1 MGEDGLIMTDPD
13 KEFKALVAGI
23 DLTLSDNNEPH
34 VKELLEKEETLLAL
48 KELYDNDFI
57 TKDEYVERTLAIVN
71 NIQEIKLI
79 EKQKTK

>member
-1 MGEDGLIMTDPD
+1 MIYNPD
-13 KEFKALVAGI
+13 KEFQALVAGI
-23 DLTLSDNNEPH
+23 DLTLTDD
-34 VKELLEKEETLLAL
+34 KELNIQELLDKEETLLAL
-48 KELYDNDFI
+48 KELYENDFI

>member
-1 MGEDGLIMTDPD
+1 MMTDSD

-23 DLTLSDNNEPH
+23 DLTLSDNDEPH

-79 EKQKTK
+79 ENIF

>member
-1 MGEDGLIMTDPD
+1 MTDPD

-23 DLTLSDNNEPH
+23 DLTLSDNEEPH

>member
-1 MGEDGLIMTDPD
+1 MTDPD

-23 DLTLSDNNEPH
+23 DLTLSDNDEPH

-48 KELYDNDFI
+48 KELFDNDFI
-57 TKDEYVERTLAIVN
+57 AKDEYIERTLAIVN

>member
-1 MGEDGLIMTDPD
+1 MMTDPD

-23 DLTLSDNNEPH
+23 DLTLSDNDEPH

-48 KELYDNDFI
+48 KELFDNDFI

>member
-1 MGEDGLIMTDPD
+1 MMTNPD

-23 DLTLSDNNEPH
+23 DLTLSDHDEPN
-34 VKELLEKEETLLAL
+34 VKDLLEKEETLLAL
-48 KELYDNDFI
+48 KELFDNDFI

-71 NIQEIKLI
+71 NIQEVKLI

>member
-1 MGEDGLIMTDPD
+1 MTDPD

-48 KELYDNDFI
+48 KELFDNDFI
-57 TKDEYVERTLAIVN
+57 AKDEYIERTLAIVN

>member
-1 MGEDGLIMTDPD
+1 MTDPD

-23 DLTLSDNNEPH
+23 DLTLSDNVEPN
-34 VKELLEKEETLLAL
+34 VRELLEKEETLLAL

-57 TKDEYVERTLAIVN
+57 TKDEYVERTLAIVI

>member
-1 MGEDGLIMTDPD
+1 MADPD

-23 DLTLSDNNEPH
+23 DLTLSDNDMPD
-34 VKELLEKEETLLAL
+34 VKELLDKEETLLAL
-48 KELYDNDFI
+48 KELFDNDFI
-57 TKDEYVERTLAIVN
+57 TKDEYVERTLAIVI

>member
-1 MGEDGLIMTDPD
+1 MMNDPD

-23 DLTLSDNNEPH
+23 DLTLSDNDKPD
-34 VKELLEKEETLLAL
+34 VKELLDKEETLLAL
-48 KELYDNDFI
+48 KELFDNDFI

>member
-1 MGEDGLIMTDPD
+1 MMTDPD

-23 DLTLSDNNEPH
+23 DLTLSDNVEPN
-34 VKELLEKEETLLAL
+34 VRELLEKEETLLAL

>member
-1 MGEDGLIMTDPD
+1 MTDPD

-23 DLTLSDNNEPH
+23 DLTLSDHDKPD

-48 KELYDNDFI
+48 KELYENDFI

>member
-1 MGEDGLIMTDPD
+1 MTDSD

-23 DLTLSDNNEPH
+23 DLTLSDNDEPH

>member
-1 MGEDGLIMTDPD
+1 MMADPD

-23 DLTLSDNNEPH
+23 DLTLSDNDMPD
-34 VKELLEKEETLLAL
+34 VKELLDKEETLLAL
-48 KELYDNDFI
+48 KELFDNDFI
-57 TKDEYVERTLAIVN
+57 TKDEYVERTLAIVI

>member
-1 MGEDGLIMTDPD
+1 MMTDSD

-23 DLTLSDNNEPH
+23 DLTLSDNDEPH

>member
-1 MGEDGLIMTDPD
+1 MTDPD

-23 DLTLSDNNEPH
+23 DLTLSDNDEPH

>member
-1 MGEDGLIMTDPD
+1 MMTDPD

-23 DLTLSDNNEPH
+23 DLTLSDNDELH
-34 VKELLEKEETLLAL
+34 VKKLLEKEETLLAL

-57 TKDEYVERTLAIVN
+57 TKDEYVERTLAIVK

>member
-1 MGEDGLIMTDPD
+1 MMTDPD

-23 DLTLSDNNEPH
+23 DLTLSDNDEPH

>member
-1 MGEDGLIMTDPD
+1 MTDPD

-23 DLTLSDNNEPH
+23 DLTLSDNDEPH
-34 VKELLEKEETLLAL
+34 VKELLEKEETLVAV

>member
-1 MGEDGLIMTDPD
+1 MADPD

-23 DLTLSDNNEPH
+23 DLTLSDNDEPH

>member
-1 MGEDGLIMTDPD
+1 MMTDPD

-23 DLTLSDNNEPH
+23 DLTLSDNIEPN
-34 VKELLEKEETLLAL
+34 VRELLEKEETLLAL

-57 TKDEYVERTLAIVN
+57 TKDEYLERTLAIVN

>member
-1 MGEDGLIMTDPD
+1 MTDPD

-23 DLTLSDNNEPH
+23 DLTLSDNDEPH

-48 KELYDNDFI
+48 KELFDNDFI

>member
-1 MGEDGLIMTDPD
+1 MMTDPD

-23 DLTLSDNNEPH
+23 DLTLSDNNDLH
-34 VKELLEKEETLLAL
+34 IQELLEKEETLLAL

>member
-1 MGEDGLIMTDPD
+1 MMTDPD

-23 DLTLSDNNEPH
+23 DLTLSDNVEPN
-34 VKELLEKEETLLAL
+34 VIELLEKEETLLAL

-57 TKDEYVERTLAIVN
+57 TKDEYLERTLAIVN

>member
-1 MGEDGLIMTDPD
+1 MMTDPN

-23 DLTLSDNNEPH
+23 DLTLSDNDEPH

>member
-1 MGEDGLIMTDPD
+1 MADPD

-23 DLTLSDNNEPH
+23 DLTLSDNNMPD
-34 VKELLEKEETLLAL
+34 VKELLDKEETLLAL
-48 KELYDNDFI
+48 KELFDNDFI
-57 TKDEYVERTLAIVN
+57 TKDEYLERTLAIVN

>member
-1 MGEDGLIMTDPD
+1 MMTDSD

-23 DLTLSDNNEPH
+23 DLTLSDNDEPH

-48 KELYDNDFI
+48 KELFDNDFI
-57 TKDEYVERTLAIVN
+57 AKDEYIERTLAIVN

>member
-1 MGEDGLIMTDPD
+1 MTDPD

-23 DLTLSDNNEPH
+23 DLTLYDNDEPH